1 MSSKDEHHA
10 VTFKL
15 VNSLWVTS
23 QMLKKNIC
31 IYTYIPVCVYIYS
44 STVAY
49 AKDLYVYLHFLAE
62 SV

>member
-10 VTFKL
+10 VTFTL

-23 QMLKKNIC
+23 QMLKKTIC

-44 STVAY
+44 STVAH
-49 AKDLYVYLHFLAE
+49 AKDLYVYVHFLAE